1 MEAVASPRGSG
12 GGNLGSTVPPMPPA
26 PSPLLH
32 PARGRFAP
40 SPTGLL
46 HIGSARTALA
56 AWLAARSRGGSF
68 VLRIE
73 DLDAPRCPPGATGAI
88 LRDLAWLGI
97 DWDEG
102 PDVGGPAGPYVQS
115 LRMDV
120 YHAAMGT
127 LARGGH
133 LFACSCSRKDVRGAA
148 SAPHGP
154 EGPVYPGTC
163 RERRIAEWRGAPPRG
178 TSVRFRA
185 EGQVHLV
192 DWVQGRRT
200 ADTAGMGDFVVWR
213 ADGVPAYQLAVVV
226 DDAAQGVGEVWRGA
240 DLLDSTARQVAIF
253 RALGAAIPRYGHV
266 PLVLGP
272 DGQRLAKRHGA
283 ISLAELREAGA
294 HPQRI
299 VLALATSLGLP
310 APGGPCAPTDLL
322 PLWDP
327 SRIKTDPSEVA
338 LGGTGPGGSPAASPA
353 P

>member
-1 MEAVASPRGSG
+1 
-12 GGNLGSTVPPMPPA
+12 MPP
-26 PSPLLH
+26 SPHLH
-32 PARGRFAP
+32 SARGRFAP
-40 SPTGLL
+40 SPTGPL
-46 HIGSARTALA
+46 HLGSARTALA

-73 DLDAPRCPPGATGAI
+73 DLDAPRCRPGATEAI
-88 LRDLAWLGI
+88 LEDLAWLGI

-115 LRMDV
+115 LRMDR

-154 EGPVYPGTC
+154 EGPIYPGTC
-163 RERRIAEWRGAPPRG
+163 RDRRLVEWGGAPPRG

-185 EGQVHLV
+185 EGEVDLV
-192 DWVQGRRT
+192 DLVHGRRT
-200 ADTAGMGDFVVWR
+200 VDTAGAGDFVVWR
-213 ADGVPAYQLAVVV
+213 ADGVPAYHLAVVV
-226 DDAAQGVGEVWRGA
+226 DDAAQGMGEVWRGA
-240 DLLDSTARQVAIF
+240 DLLDSTARQVAVL
-253 RALGAAIPRYGHV
+253 RALGAAVPRYGHV

-283 ISLAELREAGA
+283 ISLAAHREAGA
-294 HPQRI
+294 DPRRI

-310 APGGPCAPTDLL
+310 WPEGPCAPADLI
-322 PLWDP
+322 PAWDP
-327 SRIKTDPSEVA
+327 NRIKTNPSGIA
-338 LGGTGPGGSPAASPA
+338 LDGTDPGGPPTALPSP
-353 P
+353 